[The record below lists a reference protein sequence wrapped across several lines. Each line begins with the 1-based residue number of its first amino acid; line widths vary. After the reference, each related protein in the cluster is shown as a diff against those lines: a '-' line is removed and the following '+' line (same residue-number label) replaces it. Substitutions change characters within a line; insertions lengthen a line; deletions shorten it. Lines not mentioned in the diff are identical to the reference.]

1 LINSEAL
8 DDDDFANP
16 CGAQAVSFF
25 NDTFTLEYDKVP
37 IPIREHGISHPAYTD
52 SVFKTNENN
61 KQWLDVTNGK
71 PSVRPI
77 DLVEHFINWINF
89 ATVPNWVK
97 LWGVIEQD
105 MIPGNYIINIENSS
119 KAHTPITHS

>member
-1 LINSEAL
+1 
-8 DDDDFANP
+8 
-16 CGAQAVSFF
+16 
-25 NDTFTLEYDKVP
+25 
-37 IPIREHGISHPAYTD
+37 
-52 SVFKTNENN
+52 
-61 KQWLDVTNGK
+61 
-71 PSVRPI
+71 VRPI

-119 KAHTPITHS
+119 KAHTPITHLTPQDYKVDAWNGRKSLLFKTINTLGGTARFIGFFLLFMGKEKGPGCRYLSH